1 MVDNAMIDE
10 VLDAF
15 SDNRVTC
22 GHPNL
27 FREGLA
33 AMQTALIEAAGDLLE
48 AAALIATDEA
58 PAAVGI
64 LRRVADEA
72 HRCARTVE
80 IAVRTQKALHTKRS
94 D

>member
-1 MVDNAMIDE
+1 MIDE
-10 VLDAF
+10 VLDRF

-22 GHPNL
+22 GHPDL

-33 AMQTALIEAAGDLLE
+33 AMQTALIEAAGDLRE

-58 PAAVGI
+58 PAAVAI
-64 LRRVADEA
+64 LRRVAEEA

-80 IAVRTQKALHTKRS
+80 IAVRTGNALRTQRS

>member
-1 MVDNAMIDE
+1 MIGE
-10 VLDAF
+10 ILDRF
-15 SDNRVTC
+15 GDTRVTC

-27 FREGLA
+27 FRDGAA
-33 AMQTALIEAAGDLLE
+33 AMQQSLLE
-48 AAALIATDEA
+48 AADDLRMAAALVVSDEA
-58 PAAVGI
+58 PAAVAI

-80 IAVRTQKALHTKRS
+80 IAVRTGNALHTQRS